1 MCKNYCMNFQIILKS
16 LTKVLGIKLNISRF
30 LQALC
35 WNYSTQCIGWMAM
48 LWNYMPFHIWSDH
61 QQANPNKNLYYWLL
75 SFTDQNQRTSP
86 VSDRFHKRGY
96 PWHWSDNLSI
106 NKTTLTGIRPKK
118 KSDWSAPCS
127 WSITC
132 DIQLYKQHLRSSDNG
147 QSRVSPCIQLCIAS
161 CAMHDAA
168 WPILF
173 CQVMHGNEFLL
184 AIEEYRS
191 SIVTCA
197 VRETLRW
204 GCLDD
209 KCLIKHHVK
218 LCYILLE

>member
-132 DIQLYKQHLRSSDNG
+132 DIQLYKQLFCSSDNT
-147 QSRVSPCIQLCIAS
+147 QSRVSPSIQFYMAS
-161 CAMHDAA
+161 CARLMLSGLSFSVKSCTENN
-168 WPILF
+168 PS
-173 CQVMHGNEFLL
+173 L
-184 AIEEYRS
+184 AFEEYQH
-191 SIVTCA
+191 SINNLSVQEAPRWECFVGPDKFLFTNH
-197 VRETLRW
+197 VR
-204 GCLDD
+204 
-209 KCLIKHHVK
+209 
-218 LCYILLE
+218 LCNT